1 MKSKDSL
8 APSCV
13 LVVFPVRPK
22 CPDGVAPQA
31 HVNGRK
37 RVCCASIRH
46 DSMLRGEFRAMQAA
60 SFGTRPRHD
69 RLRVSGASSE
79 HSAMQKARPLFTA
92 KHAHTHSRKSRLRWA
107 VVAPLLGRDSPV
119 GPHPRNASS
128 KRNRRKAG
136 SACAGEM
143 GACVYG
149 ACNQVRQHTG
159 RLVFCCQKKSSTK
172 KIRACSALAGGCP
185 QTPLEPQYH
194 YCGWGGG

>member
-79 HSAMQKARPLFTA
+79 HSAMQKVRPLFTA
-92 KHAHTHSRKSRLRWA
+92 KHAHTHSRKSRLRRA

-119 GPHPRNASS
+119 GPHPRSASS
-128 KRNRRKAG
+128 RRNRRKAG

-143 GACVYG
+143 GACYTARAIRYG
-149 ACNQVRQHTG
+149 NTQAALCFVVKG
-159 RLVFCCQKKSSTK
+159 RGLQPRSPPASRV
-172 KIRACSALAGGCP
+172 GV
-185 QTPLEPQYH
+185 
-194 YCGWGGG
+194 W

>member
-1 MKSKDSL
+1 MDANGCVALPYATTACFGADLEQCRLLHSARDHATIDCVSL
-8 APSCV
+8 
-13 LVVFPVRPK
+13 VR
-22 CPDGVAPQA
+22 
-31 HVNGRK
+31 R
-37 RVCCASIRH
+37 
-46 DSMLRGEFRAMQAA
+46 
-60 SFGTRPRHD
+60 
-69 RLRVSGASSE
+69 ASSE

-149 ACNQVRQHTG
+149 ACNQARQHTG
-159 RLVFCCQKKSSTK
+159 RLVFCCQMSIKSGSSHKFSRLRRYSWGGTPRPPTAPFG
-172 KIRACSALAGGCP
+172 IIGDGAGG
-185 QTPLEPQYH
+185 LI
-194 YCGWGGG
+194 